1 MKKHLIKTENY
12 KYVFSPYEN
21 PIAYVE
27 SGDMLEIYTEDAF
40 VGRLDREDKNPETV
54 APFCNPQT
62 GPIYINGA
70 EPGDTLKINIHKIE
84 PVRDWGVSCIQ
95 GHFGALGG
103 THTTRILN
111 KPLNNQ
117 VFIYRREGNQYIY
130 NERLKFEYDPFIG
143 TIGTAP
149 VLEAI
154 SSLTPFAQG
163 GNMDVPDIKPGNIIY
178 LPVQIKGGYLYV
190 GDCHAKQGEGEACG
204 TALEI
209 AAKVNVT
216 VELLKKK
223 KIEWPRIENT
233 SEIMCVGSARPMEDA
248 VRIACCEMI
257 GWMMEYGW
265 TKAEAYQAI
274 TMDASMYIGNAVDS
288 AYSMVVKM
296 KKEVVERG
304 GRI

>member
-1 MKKHLIKTENY
+1 
-12 KYVFSPYEN
+12 
-21 PIAYVE
+21 
-27 SGDMLEIYTEDAF
+27 
-40 VGRLDREDKNPETV
+40 
-54 APFCNPQT
+54 
-62 GPIYINGA
+62 
-70 EPGDTLKINIHKIE
+70 
-84 PVRDWGVSCIQ
+84 
-95 GHFGALGG
+95 
-103 THTTRILN
+103 
-111 KPLNNQ
+111 
-117 VFIYRREGNQYIY
+117 
-130 NERLKFEYDPFIG
+130 
-143 TIGTAP
+143 
-149 VLEAI
+149 
-154 SSLTPFAQG
+154 
-163 GNMDVPDIKPGNIIY
+163 MDVPDIKPGNIIY

-288 AYSMVVKM
+288 AYSIVVKM